1 MTVQLVTRVP
11 DEVVATIDELV
22 REGVFDSRSDA
33 VRAGL
38 AAVIERRRRLVVGQA
53 IAEGYRRFPQ
63 LEDDLSWSDAASAAM
78 IGEEP
83 W

>member
-1 MTVQLVTRVP
+1 MTVQLVARIP
-11 DEVVATIDELV
+11 EEVVAAIDKLV
-22 REGVFDSRSDA
+22 EDGVFDSRSDA

-38 AAVIERRRRLVVGQA
+38 NVVIDRRRRIAVGQA
-53 IAEGYRRFPQ
+53 IAEGYRRVPQ
-63 LEDDLSWSDAASAAM
+63 TDDELSWSDAASAAM

>member
-1 MTVQLVTRVP
+1 MQLVIRVP
-11 DEVVATIDELV
+11 EDLVDAVDELV
-22 REGVFDSRSDA
+22 REGVYESRSDA

-38 AAVIERRRRLVVGQA
+38 ATVLDHQRRLRIGLA
-53 IAEGYRRFPQ
+53 IADGYRRLPQ
-63 LEDDLSWSDAASAAM
+63 EQDDLQWPDDASAAM

>member
-11 DEVVATIDELV
+11 DDVAAKIDDLV
-22 REGVFDSRSDA
+22 RDGIYESRSDA

-38 AAVIERRRRLVVGQA
+38 AAVIDHRRRLEVGRA
-53 IAEGYRRFPQ
+53 IVDGYRLVPQ
-63 LEDDLSWSDAASAAM
+63 EGDDLSWSDAASAAM
-78 IGEEP
+78 IAAEP